1 MPRSMRLESGTSPDP
16 HDATM
21 QTSSD
26 ADATAPLPPQLT
38 PVEARILGSLVE
50 KAATTPDVY
59 PLTVNNIVLAC
70 NQKTARDPVTQFDT
84 GEVGHALRQM
94 EPRGLVKSEYGARA
108 ERYQHKL
115 ERVYDLTPAQTAL
128 VALLLL
134 RGPQT
139 LHELL
144 ARSERLHRFAG
155 VDDVRHALERLAERD
170 APLVRLLPRAHGQR
184 EDRYAHLL
192 CGEPAMPER
201 FADAPTASVPA
212 SAPIADDR
220 LDALL
225 ARIDALEARVAAL
238 EGASSPE

>member
-1 MPRSMRLESGTSPDP
+1 
-16 HDATM
+16 M
-21 QTSSD
+21 QAPSD
-26 ADATAPLPPQLT
+26 TPALPPQLT
-38 PVEARILGSLVE
+38 PLEARILGSLAE

-59 PLTVNNIVLAC
+59 PLTLNNIQLAC
-70 NQKTARDPVTQFDT
+70 NQKTARDPVTAYDT
-84 GEVGHALRQM
+84 GEIGHALRQM

-115 ERVYDLTPAQTAL
+115 ERVYDLTSAQTAL

-144 ARSERLHRFAG
+144 TRSERLHRFAG

-170 APLVRLLPRAHGQR
+170 APLVRLMPRAAGQR

-201 FADAPTASVPA
+201 LAEATPSRAH
-212 SAPIADDR
+212 DDGV

-225 ARIDALEARVAAL
+225 ARIEALEARVAVL
-238 EGASSPE
+238 EGRAGDTPDAT